1 MYKLIAPLIFIAL
14 ISFNPVERKN
24 SRQQTKL
31 NRDTIPLVVLGNF
44 MDDYGIR
51 YNVSDSLW
59 LQKPGIKYHV
69 IKWNIKEQYLIAKND
84 DKNPSEVGLYS
95 RIDYMTF
102 SNMEPFTW
110 GFCLTVY
117 NAKTDSIAELTAAA
131 DRQNPR
137 KGCNGFPFSRMK
149 RIDP

>member
-1 MYKLIAPLIFIAL
+1 MAHLVLIAL
-14 ISFNPVERKN
+14 ISFNPIERKN
-24 SRQQTKL
+24 SQQQSKL
-31 NRDTIPLVVLGNF
+31 NRDTIPASVLGNF

-51 YNVSDSLW
+51 YHITDSLW
-59 LQKPGIKYHV
+59 LQKPGIEYHV
-69 IKWNIKEQYLIAKND
+69 IKWNIKEQYLITKNA
-84 DKNPSEVGLYS
+84 DKNPSEMGLYS

-117 NAKTDSIAELTAAA
+117 NAKSDSIAELAAAA

-149 RIDP
+149 RINP